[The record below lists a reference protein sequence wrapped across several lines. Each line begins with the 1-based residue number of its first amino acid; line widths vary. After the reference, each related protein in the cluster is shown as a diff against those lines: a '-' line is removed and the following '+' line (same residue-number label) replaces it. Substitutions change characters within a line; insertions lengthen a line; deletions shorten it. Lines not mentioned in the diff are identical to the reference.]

1 MSYDDSTRW
10 RARAE
15 EMRALAEQM
24 RGEISEHVMHRIAD
38 DYERFA
44 RMVEHRP
51 NRFLAMPP
59 VVPAEVKRFAPC
71 KNSFVAPP
79 RVIDLEIPRFLKRG
93 PATADEV
100 GSSTDRHLT
109 LNECE

>member
-1 MSYDDSTRW
+1 MSNNDSTHW

-24 RGEISEHVMHRIAD
+24 RGGISKHVMHRIAD

-51 NRFLAMPP
+51 NRFLAIPP
-59 VVPAEVKRFAPC
+59 VAPAEVRRFAPY
-71 KNSFVAPP
+71 KNSFGAPP
-79 RVIDLEIPRFLKRG
+79 RIIDLEIPGFLKRG
-93 PATADEV
+93 PATADE
-100 GSSTDRHLT
+100 LT
-109 LNECE
+109 ASR

>member
-1 MSYDDSTRW
+1 MSYDDSTHW
-10 RARAE
+10 RTRAE
-15 EMRALAEQM
+15 EMRALAGQVS
-24 RGEISEHVMHRIAD
+24 GGISWHVMHRIAD

-71 KNSFVAPP
+71 KNSFVAPETD
-79 RVIDLEIPRFLKRG
+79 VEIPGFLKRG

-100 GSSTDRHLT
+100 GFSR
-109 LNECE
+109 